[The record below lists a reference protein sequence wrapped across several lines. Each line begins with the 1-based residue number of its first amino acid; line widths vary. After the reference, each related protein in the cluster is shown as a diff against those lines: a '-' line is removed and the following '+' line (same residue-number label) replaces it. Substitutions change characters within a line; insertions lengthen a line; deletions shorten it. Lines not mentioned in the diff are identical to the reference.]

1 MFVKHVFVYV
11 LSHSKVSLRL
21 LAAACIIDHHAF
33 IIIHSY
39 FVSSALLSTAPPSQT
54 EESPENNCLEQSDV
68 DKTKQLS
75 IRDIV
80 ELQETGF
87 TVRIQPP
94 GTESFE
100 LQVLMYYDY

>member
-1 MFVKHVFVYV
+1 MR
-11 LSHSKVSLRL
+11 LS
-21 LAAACIIDHHAF
+21 AAACTIDHHAF
-33 IIIHSY
+33 IIIHSC
-39 FVSSALLSTAPPSQT
+39 FESSAAPPSQT
-54 EESPENNCLEQSDV
+54 EESPENDGLEESDV

-87 TVRIQPP
+87 TVKIQPP

-100 LQVLMYYDY
+100 LQVLLYYDY